1 MYPKQTGAIL
11 TRPRLSRPPGGFS
24 NKIGQLLIALFVSC
38 WPVDAWPE
46 EIDFDKQV
54 APILA
59 SKCLKCHSGSE
70 PEGGLNLG
78 HRQSALAG
86 GESGQAI
93 VSKDL
98 EASLLIQRVLDKD
111 MPPKRPLVDA
121 DRETLVRWIREGA
134 TWGADRIDP
143 FAVTTSSRA
152 GYDWWSFQPLR
163 SVQTPPGNDWGRNE
177 IDQFVLRKLRANG
190 LTPSPEAD
198 PRALA
203 RRLSFD
209 LIGMPPEPA
218 WVDGFVA
225 DSSEAAYV
233 NLVDKL
239 LASKHYGE
247 RWGRHWLDVVRYGE
261 SDGFERNNPRR
272 NAWHYRDWVIRA
284 LNSDMP
290 YDRFVQMQLVGD
302 QLSPGADGAAATGFW
317 VAGVHNTV
325 VGGSKRMKQLARQ
338 DEIEEVLATIAQT
351 FLGLTINCGRCHEH
365 KYDPVTQREYY
376 QLASAISGLK
386 HGERREQSAAA
397 SAKLAELQPEASR
410 LAKQAAEM
418 DGRVRGEIIANRKQ
432 GDIEVAKPPMP
443 FARWEFDKDLR
454 DSVGD
459 LHGRAFSDAK
469 VENGALTLDGDDY
482 VVTAPLNTQLEEKTL
497 AAWVQLDSL
506 DQRGGAAI
514 SVETPNGIVFDAI
527 VFGERQPQRWMAGSN
542 NFVRT
547 DAFKGAIN
555 ETETASPVHVAIV
568 YAKDGTIAAYRNG
581 EPYGSATR
589 KAPLQVFQKGL
600 AEITFGLRH
609 KPAQGRKF
617 LRGSIHQASLYDRA
631 LSAHEVA
638 VAAGNL
644 EAQVSEQMIVER
656 LTPHERSERKL
667 RLENLKNMR
676 AELARLQQLA
686 NMTIYTLTPGPG
698 VKTQVLLRGDP
709 ASPGETVA
717 AGGVAALK
725 GPDADFGLKPDANE
739 AERRRSLSNWITS
752 GDNAQFTRVMANRIW
767 HYHFGSG
774 LVDTPND
781 FGFNGG
787 RPSHPDMLEWL
798 AGTLRD
804 DGYRLKSL
812 HRRIVLS
819 STYRQSSRIRPDA
832 AKLDAS
838 NRLLWRM
845 TPRRLE
851 GEAIRDAMLVVAGK
865 LNKQLGGE
873 SFEDVKTYYNSGTT
887 YYEPI
892 DVDGD
897 AFFRRTVYRFN
908 PRGGRSALLDTF
920 DCPDSAATTPR
931 RAITTTPLQA
941 LSLLNNVFVLRMSEY
956 FAARVKESSDSAE
969 AQVIHAWRLSVNRE
983 PTRVELEASLKLMDE
998 HGLAALC
1005 RGLFN
1010 ATEFVVVE

>member
-1 MYPKQTGAIL
+1 
-11 TRPRLSRPPGGFS
+11 
-24 NKIGQLLIALFVSC
+24 
-38 WPVDAWPE
+38 
-46 EIDFDKQV
+46 
-54 APILA
+54 
-59 SKCLKCHSGSE
+59 
-70 PEGGLNLG
+70 
-78 HRQSALAG
+78 
-86 GESGQAI
+86 
-93 VSKDL
+93 
-98 EASLLIQRVLDKD
+98 
-111 MPPKRPLVDA
+111 
-121 DRETLVRWIREGA
+121 
-134 TWGADRIDP
+134 
-143 FAVTTSSRA
+143 
-152 GYDWWSFQPLR
+152 
-163 SVQTPPGNDWGRNE
+163 
-177 IDQFVLRKLRANG
+177 
-190 LTPSPEAD
+190 
-198 PRALA
+198 
-203 RRLSFD
+203 
-209 LIGMPPEPA
+209 
-218 WVDGFVA
+218 
-225 DSSEAAYV
+225 
-233 NLVDKL
+233 
-239 LASKHYGE
+239 
-247 RWGRHWLDVVRYGE
+247 
-261 SDGFERNNPRR
+261 
-272 NAWHYRDWVIRA
+272 
-284 LNSDMP
+284 
-290 YDRFVQMQLVGD
+290 
-302 QLSPGADGAAATGFW
+302 
-317 VAGVHNTV
+317 
-325 VGGSKRMKQLARQ
+325 
-338 DEIEEVLATIAQT
+338 
-351 FLGLTINCGRCHEH
+351 
-365 KYDPVTQREYY
+365 
-376 QLASAISGLK
+376 
-386 HGERREQSAAA
+386 
-397 SAKLAELQPEASR
+397 
-410 LAKQAAEM
+410 
-418 DGRVRGEIIANRKQ
+418 
-432 GDIEVAKPPMP
+432 MP